1 MLSFRSTAF
10 AAAVA
15 AAALTAGP
23 AAAKDFCV
31 GAATGCAG
39 SVQEAVDAAAASP
52 GHDRILIGPGAWAGT
67 VAVNGDVEI
76 EGSGAAT
83 EIVGAPAIRV
93 QGGTVAIRRA
103 RLVGSGGSAVS
114 AQSGALTIRD
124 ALIDGRGG
132 SGPAVTAASGNVDVE
147 SVTLLGAGQQA
158 IDAHASNPSDHV
170 TVSVRD
176 SVVSGFGAHALSR
189 TGAGVANLSLDYAD
203 VFPASDVTQQAAGTL
218 TTSAVVHVD
227 PRFGSDGITPMA
239 GSPLIDA
246 ATPGAFGAGEL
257 DLLGNARLLAFG
269 CDAARRDI
277 GAVEAV
283 GSCQVQRHRTLRRRY
298 VRRNGRYA
306 LRVRL
311 TAP

>member
-10 AAAVA
+10 AAAVV

-23 AAAKDFCV
+23 AAAEDFCV
-31 GAATGCAG
+31 GAGAGCSG

-52 GHDRILIGPGAWAGT
+52 GHDRVLIGPGAWAGT
-67 VAVNGDVEI
+67 AVVNGDLEI

-83 EIVGAPAIRV
+83 ELAGAPAIRV
-93 QGGTVAIRRA
+93 QGGTVTVRRA
-103 RLVGSGGSAVS
+103 RLVGSGGSVVS

-124 ALIDGRGG
+124 ALIDGRLG
-132 SGPAVTAASGNVDVE
+132 SGPALTAASGTVDVE

-158 IDAHASNPSDHV
+158 IDARASNPSDHV
-170 TVSVRD
+170 TVSLRD

-203 VFPASDVTQQAAGTL
+203 VFPASDVAQQAAGTL
-218 TTSAVVHVD
+218 TTNAVSHAD
-227 PRFGSDGITPMA
+227 PRLGSDGFTPLP

-257 DLLGNARLLAFG
+257 DLLGNARLRAFG
-269 CDAARRDI
+269 CGAARRDI
-277 GAVEAV
+277 GAVEAA
-283 GSCQVQRHRTLRRRY
+283 GSCQVPRHRTLRLRY
-298 VRRNGRYA
+298 VRRAGRYA

>member
-1 MLSFRSTAF
+1 MRCTAF
-10 AAAVA
+10 AAAVV

-31 GAATGCAG
+31 GAGAGCSG

-52 GHDRILIGPGAWAGT
+52 GHDRVLVGPGMWGGT
-67 VAVNGDVEI
+67 MVVAGDVEI

-83 EIVGAPAIRV
+83 EIVGSPAIRA
-93 QGGTVAIRRA
+93 QGGTVAVRRA
-103 RLVGSGGSAVS
+103 RLVGSGGSVAS

-124 ALIDGRGG
+124 ALIDGRLG
-132 SGPAVTAASGNVDVE
+132 SGPAVTAASGSVDLE

-158 IDAHASNPSDHV
+158 IDARAWNPSDHV
-170 TVSVRD
+170 TVSLRD
-176 SVVSGFGAHALSR
+176 SVISGFGAHALSR

-218 TTSAVVHVD
+218 TANAVVHVD
-227 PRFGSDGITPMA
+227 PRFGSDGITPLP

-257 DLLGNARLLAFG
+257 DLLGNARLRAFG
-269 CDAARRDI
+269 CGGARRDL
-277 GAVEAV
+277 GAVEVA
-283 GSCQVQRHRTLRRRY
+283 GSCQAQRRRTLRLRY
-298 VRRNGRYA
+298 VRHDGRYA

-311 TAP
+311 TPR

>member
-1 MLSFRSTAF
+1 MLSFRFTAF
-10 AAAVA
+10 AAAMV

-31 GAATGCAG
+31 GAGAGCSA

-52 GHDRILIGPGAWAGT
+52 GHDRVLIGPGAWAGT
-67 VAVNGDVEI
+67 VVVNGDVEI

-83 EIVGAPAIRV
+83 EIAGAPAIRV
-93 QGGTVAIRRA
+93 QGGIVAVRHA
-103 RLVGSGGSAVS
+103 RLAGSGGSVVS

-124 ALIDGRGG
+124 ALIDGRSG
-132 SGPAVTAASGNVDVE
+132 SGPAVTAASGSVDVE

-158 IDAHASNPSDHV
+158 IDARASNPGDHV
-170 TVSVRD
+170 TVSLRD

-203 VFPASDVTQQAAGTL
+203 VFPASDVAQQAAGTL
-218 TTSAVVHVD
+218 TANAVLHVD
-227 PRFGSDGITPMA
+227 PRLGSDGITPLP

-257 DLLGNARLLAFG
+257 DLLGNARLRALG
-269 CDAARRDI
+269 CGAARRDI
-277 GAVEAV
+277 GAVEAA
-283 GSCQVQRHRTLRRRY
+283 GSCQVQRHRTLRLRY
-298 VRRNGRYA
+298 VRRNDRYA

>member
-10 AAAVA
+10 AAAAV

-31 GAATGCAG
+31 GDGAGCSG

-52 GHDRILIGPGAWAGT
+52 GHDRVLIGPGAWSGT
-67 VAVNGDVEI
+67 VVVTGDIEI
-76 EGSGAAT
+76 EGSGAPT
-83 EIVGAPAIRV
+83 EIVGSPAIRV
-93 QGGTVAIRRA
+93 QGGTVALRRA
-103 RLVGSGGSAVS
+103 RLVGSGGSVVS

-124 ALIDGRGG
+124 ALIDGRFGI
-132 SGPAVTAASGNVDVE
+132 GPAVTAASGSVDIE

-158 IDAHASNPSDHV
+158 IDARAFNPSDHV

-189 TGAGVANLSLDYAD
+189 AGAGVANLSLDYAD

-218 TTSAVVHVD
+218 TANAVMHVD
-227 PRFGSDGITPMA
+227 PRFAGDGITPMA

-257 DLLGNARLLAFG
+257 DLLGNARLRAFG

-277 GAVEAV
+277 GAVEAT
-283 GSCQVQRHRTLRRRY
+283 GSCQMQRHRSLRLRY
-298 VRRNGRYA
+298 VRREGRYA
-306 LRVRL
+306 LRVGL
-311 TAP
+311 TAL